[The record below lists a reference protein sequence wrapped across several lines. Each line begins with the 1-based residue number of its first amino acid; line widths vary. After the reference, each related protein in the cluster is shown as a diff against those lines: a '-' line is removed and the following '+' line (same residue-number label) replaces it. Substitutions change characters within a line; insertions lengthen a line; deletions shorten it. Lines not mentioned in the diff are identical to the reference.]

1 MIRPLRKRHLQI
13 WSALLVLIPTGIITA
28 WLSIKRPVH
37 SNVLQPASEQALP
50 KIIFSTD
57 KESYAVRLRADESG
71 ARQLEWINKD
81 VLAVP
86 SAVIYK
92 ASPNPSEGGAYGK
105 FSPEHAELI
114 GRIEARG
121 SYYFLLQKDSIN
133 EIPKFILYDFIH
145 EKIIDSIT
153 FSK

>member
-13 WSALLVLIPTGIITA
+13 WSILLVLIPTGITTA
-28 WLSIKRPVH
+28 WLAVKKPAH
-37 SNVLQPASEQALP
+37 QAVLQPALEQALP
-50 KIIFSTD
+50 KVVLSVE
-57 KESYAVRLRADESG
+57 KENYTVRLRSNESG
-71 ARQLEWINKD
+71 AWQLEWINKD

-121 SYYFLLQKDSIN
+121 TYYFPLKEDSSN
-133 EIPKFILYDFIH
+133 LHSQFILYDFIN
-145 EKIIDSIT
+145 EQIIDSI
-153 FSK
+153 

>member
-13 WSALLVLIPTGIITA
+13 WSTLLVLIPTGIITA

-92 ASPNPSEGGAYGK
+92 ASPNPSQGGVYGK
-105 FSPEHAELI
+105 FSLEHAELI

-121 SYYFLLQKDSIN
+121 TYYFPLKEDSTN
-133 EIPKFILYDFIH
+133 LHSQFILYDFIH
-145 EKIIDSIT
+145 EQIIDTINFT
-153 FSK
+153 P